1 MTIRVLLVDD
11 EELVRGGLRAILETR
26 DDVEVVGEAA
36 DGAVVVPLVTRLRP
50 DVVVMDIRMPL
61 VDGIQATRD
70 LRRRLDQPPRVL
82 VVTTFGDD
90 ENVYAALHAGAD
102 GFLPKRARP
111 AEIVDAVRVVARG
124 DSLLFPAAIRALAA
138 RHAPVR
144 ARGSRALADLTAR
157 EREILTLMARGL
169 SNGEIAGE
177 LYLGLQ
183 TVKTHVSSLLRKLGA
198 PDRTQAVITA
208 YESGLVP
215 LA

>member
-11 EELVRGGLRAILETR
+11 EELVRSGVRAILAAQE
-26 DDVEVVGEAA
+26 DIEVVGEAA
-36 DGAVVVPLVTRLRP
+36 DGAVVVPLVATTRP

-61 VDGIQATRD
+61 VDGIEATRA
-70 LRRRLDQPPRVL
+70 LRRALPEPPRVL
-82 VVTTFGDD
+82 VLTTFGDD

-124 DSLLFPAAIRALAA
+124 ESLLFPAAVRTLAA
-138 RHAPVR
+138 RHVGAR
-144 ARGSRALADLTAR
+144 AGRAALRAELTDR
-157 EREILTLMARGL
+157 ERDVLLLMARGL
-169 SNGEIAGE
+169 SNTEIAAE

-198 PDRTQAVITA
+198 RDRTQAVIAA

>member
-11 EELVRGGLRAILETR
+11 EDLVRGGLRAILDARE
-26 DDVEVVGEAA
+26 DIEVVGEAA
-36 DGAVVVPLVTRLRP
+36 DGAVVVPLVTSLRP

-70 LRRRLDQPPRVL
+70 LRRRMSEPPRIL

-111 AEIVDAVRVVARG
+111 AEIVDAVRIVARG
-124 DSLLFPAAIRALAA
+124 ESLLFPAAIRSLAVRHVPTAA
-138 RHAPVR
+138 RNGKVLP
-144 ARGSRALADLTAR
+144 DLTPR
-157 EREILTLMARGL
+157 EQEILQLMARGL
-169 SNGEIAGE
+169 SNSEIAGE

-198 PDRTQAVITA
+198 RDRTQAVIAA

>member
-11 EELVRGGLRAILETR
+11 EELVRGGLRAILDAR
-26 DDVEVVGEAA
+26 DDIEVVGEAA
-36 DGAVVVPLVTRLRP
+36 DGAVVVPLTASLRP

-70 LRRRLDQPPRVL
+70 LRRRLDRPPRVL

-198 PDRTQAVITA
+198 RDRTQAVITA

>member
-1 MTIRVLLVDD
+1 MTVRVLLVDD
-11 EELVRGGLRAILETR
+11 EELVRSGLRAVFGAR

-36 DGAVVVPLVTRLRP
+36 DGAVVVPLAARLRP
-50 DVVVMDIRMPL
+50 DVVVMDVRMPL

-70 LRRRLDQPPRVL
+70 LRRRLPDPPRVL
-82 VVTTFGDD
+82 VLTTFGDD
-90 ENVYAALHAGAD
+90 ENVYAALSAGAD

-111 AEIVDAVRVVARG
+111 AEIADAVRVVARG
-124 DSLLFPAAIRALAA
+124 ESLLFPAAIRELAA
-138 RHAPVR
+138 QHAPAQR
-144 ARGSRALADLTAR
+144 TRPAPELTAR
-157 EREILTLMARGL
+157 EREVLLLVARGL

-198 PDRTQAVITA
+198 RDRTQAVIAA

-215 LA
+215 LR

>member
-1 MTIRVLLVDD
+1 MTVRVLLVDD
-11 EELVRGGLRAILETR
+11 EELVRGGLRAILDAR
-26 DDVEVVGEAA
+26 DDIEIVGEAA
-36 DGAVVVPLVTRLRP
+36 DGAVVVPSVVRLRP

-70 LRRRLDQPPRVL
+70 LRRRLSGPPRVL
-82 VVTTFGDD
+82 ILTTFGDD

-111 AEIVDAVRVVARG
+111 AEIVDAVRIVARG
-124 DSLLFPAAIRALAA
+124 ESLLFPAAIRSLAA
-138 RHAPVR
+138 RQAPAAGRAVRVR
-144 ARGSRALADLTAR
+144 AGLTPR
-157 EREILTLMARGL
+157 EQEILRLMARGL
-169 SNGEIAGE
+169 SNSEIASE

-198 PDRTQAVITA
+198 RDRTQAVIAA

-215 LA
+215 LT

>member
-1 MTIRVLLVDD
+1 
-11 EELVRGGLRAILETR
+11 
-26 DDVEVVGEAA
+26 
-36 DGAVVVPLVTRLRP
+36 
-50 DVVVMDIRMPL
+50 MPL
-61 VDGIQATRD
+61 VDGIEATRA
-70 LRRRLDQPPRVL
+70 LRRALPEPPRVL
-82 VVTTFGDD
+82 VLTTFGDD

-124 DSLLFPAAIRALAA
+124 ESLLFPAAVRALAA
-138 RHAPVR
+138 RHVGTRVGHAVLR
-144 ARGSRALADLTAR
+144 AELTDR
-157 EREILTLMARGL
+157 EREVLLLMARGL
-169 SNGEIAGE
+169 SNTEIAGE

-198 PDRTQAVITA
+198 RDRTQAVIAA